1 MLVAYFCDG
10 NMFYIYVSKP
20 HMSPVVKSCAKP
32 LDVLQQLKLSNTARF
47 NGKSQTINIK
57 QKHVH
62 KPSHHFAG

>member
-32 LDVLQQLKLSNTARF
+32 FRRAAANDGSVCE
-47 NGKSQTINIK
+47 
-57 QKHVH
+57 H